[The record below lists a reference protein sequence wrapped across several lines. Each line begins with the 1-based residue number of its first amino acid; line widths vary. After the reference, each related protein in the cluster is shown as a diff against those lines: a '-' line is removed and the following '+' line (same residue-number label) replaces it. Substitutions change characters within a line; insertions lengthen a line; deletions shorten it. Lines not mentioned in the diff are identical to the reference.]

1 MMITIILVVVSVVI
15 LLCLL
20 FLLSYKAF
28 KMLHIRNLANNSLLI
43 ETSKGEIEYT
53 LRGEQGPVLLHL
65 HGSPGGY
72 DQTMEPGKNYRILT
86 PSRPGYLRTALSNGL
101 SPEEQADCFKALL
114 DALEINKVFVMG
126 VSGGGPSSMQ
136 FAARFPQSV
145 YGLILFEA
153 VSYSQDFTKEDEE
166 LINASDFALWLQL
179 FSISFL
185 GKQKLASVML
195 PNKNNRERL
204 LSSQENVM
212 SLKRV
217 IWSIWPMSM
226 RKAGIENDYNQFTEL
241 HVPYE
246 KISAPTLIIHGDE
259 DKNVDMDH
267 AKFANSKISRSVLYT
282 VKEGDHMMSA
292 THAKEIE
299 EQIETFVSN
308 NISA

>member
-28 KMLHIRNLANNSLLI
+28 KMLHIRNLTNNSLLI

-53 LRGEQGPVLLHL
+53 LRGEQGPILLNL

-101 SPEEQADCFKALL
+101 SPEEKADCFKALL

-126 VSGGGPSSMQ
+126 VSGGGPSSIQ

-166 LINASDFALWLQL
+166 LINASDFALGFNYFL
-179 FSISFL
+179 FPCLENKSWPLLCFL
-185 GKQKLASVML
+185 IKITGKGF
-195 PNKNNRERL
+195 
-204 LSSQENVM
+204 SQV
-212 SLKRV
+212 
-217 IWSIWPMSM
+217 
-226 RKAGIENDYNQFTEL
+226 RK
-241 HVPYE
+241 
-246 KISAPTLIIHGDE
+246 
-259 DKNVDMDH
+259 M
-267 AKFANSKISRSVLYT
+267 
-282 VKEGDHMMSA
+282 
-292 THAKEIE
+292 
-299 EQIETFVSN
+299 
-308 NISA
+308 